1 MSRTFVF
8 TSIKAAN
15 MRIRSSFTQ
24 SIFIFLTLLIAS
36 QVYSY
41 YAVFNYALMPSLQ
54 QFNKIL
60 GHEINLM
67 LDDSAAIEDGLQM
80 DAPLRRRVLEQLGVT
95 IHADDSPIADEYY
108 HAVSIDLMSEEMS
121 KELGSPTDVR
131 MMLGSE
137 SYILWMKIDS
147 LPGSLLRIPLSELQ
161 EEDFAPLFRNSLIMA
176 LLIVAGGWLFIR
188 LQNRPLIALE
198 KAAKGVGR
206 GDIPP
211 PLPEKGA
218 TEIRSVTRA
227 FNQMSKGIQALE
239 EDRALLM
246 AGISHDLRTPLT
258 RIRLA
263 TEMMSPEDSYLA
275 EGIISDTEE
284 CNEIISQFMD
294 YLKPVNK
301 ESFIEVDLNEIAN
314 DIATSE
320 GGYEIQI
327 ETELQQ
333 PLKVTNGSP
342 IAIKRAVSNLV
353 VNAIRYGNGWVK
365 VSTGVTADNKLVWV
379 CIEDNGP
386 GIEQSQIGK
395 LFEPFTRGDTAR
407 GSEGTGL
414 GLAIVKRIASQHNG
428 NVIINNR
435 SGGGL
440 RAQISFPTA
449 GK

>member
-1 MSRTFVF
+1 
-8 TSIKAAN
+8 

-41 YAVFNYALMPSLQ
+41 YAVFNYAVMPSLQ

-67 LDDSAAIEDGLQM
+67 LSDSANLEDGLDM
-80 DAPLRRRVLEQLGVT
+80 DGPLRRRVLEQLGVT
-95 IHADDSPIADEYY
+95 IHSEDSEIAEEFY
-108 HAVSIDLMSEEMS
+108 HAVPIDLMSEEMS
-121 KELGSPTDVR
+121 NELGSTTHVR

-137 SYILWMKIDS
+137 SYILWMKIDAM
-147 LPGSLLRIPLSELQ
+147 PGSLLRIPLSELQ

-176 LLIVAGGWLFIR
+176 LLIIAGGWLFIR

-206 GDIPP
+206 GEIPP
-211 PLPEKGA
+211 PLPEQGA
-218 TEIRSVTRA
+218 SEIRSVTRA

-301 ESFIEVDLNEIAN
+301 QSFVEVDLNEIAN
-314 DIATSE
+314 DVALSE
-320 GGYEIQI
+320 GGYEVKI
-327 ETELQQ
+327 ETELHQ
-333 PLKVTNGSP
+333 PMKMTLGSP
-342 IAIKRAVSNLV
+342 ISIKRAVSNLV
-353 VNAIRYGNGWVK
+353 VNALRYGNGWVK
-365 VSTGVTADNKLVWV
+365 VSTGITPTVNWCGCAWKIMARASNK
-379 CIEDNGP
+379 
-386 GIEQSQIGK
+386 
-395 LFEPFTRGDTAR
+395 AR
-407 GSEGTGL
+407 SVSYLRHLPVETPRE
-414 GLAIVKRIASQHNG
+414 AVKGQG
-428 NVIINNR
+428 
-435 SGGGL
+435 
-440 RAQISFPTA
+440 
-449 GK
+449 

>member
-1 MSRTFVF
+1 
-8 TSIKAAN
+8 

-131 MMLGSE
+131 MMLGSD

>member
-1 MSRTFVF
+1 
-8 TSIKAAN
+8 

-24 SIFIFLTLLIAS
+24 SIVLFLTLLVAS
-36 QVYSY
+36 QIFSY

-60 GHEINLM
+60 AHELNLV
-67 LDDSAAIEDGLQM
+67 LDQGSDIEI
-80 DAPLRRRVLEQLGVT
+80 DAPLRQRVLEQLGVT
-95 IHADDSPIADEYY
+95 VHAKDSEAAGEYY
-108 HAVSIDLMSEEMS
+108 HAVEIDLMSEEMT
-121 KELGSPTDVR
+121 KELGSETKVR
-131 MMLGSE
+131 LILGKE
-137 SYILWMKIDS
+137 SYVLWMDIAQLPNS
-147 LPGSLLRIPLSELQ
+147 LIRIPLSELQ

-198 KAAKGVGR
+198 KAAQGVGR

-211 PLPEKGA
+211 PLPVQGA
-218 TEIRSVTRA
+218 QEIRSVTRA
-227 FNQMSKGIQALE
+227 FNQMSKGIQELE

-263 TEMMSPEDSYLA
+263 TEMMSPEDAYLA

-294 YLKPVNK
+294 YLKPVDRD
-301 ESFIEVDLNEIAN
+301 SFQAVFVD
-314 DIATSE
+314 DIAREVSSSE

-327 ETELQQ
+327 ETDIPENMKPALG
-333 PLKVTNGSP
+333 NP
-342 IAIKRAVSNLV
+342 IAMKRAVSNLV
-353 VNAIRYGNGWVK
+353 VNALRYGNGWVK
-365 VSTGVTADNKLVWV
+365 VSTGMTADNKLAWV
-379 CIEDNGP
+379 TVEDNGP
-386 GIEQSQIGK
+386 GIPQDQVGK

-414 GLAIVKRIASQHNG
+414 GLAIVKRIVSQHQG
-428 NVIINNR
+428 AVVVNNR
-435 SGGGL
+435 SEGGL
-440 RAQISFPTA
+440 KAQISFPV
-449 GK
+449 KP

>member
-1 MSRTFVF
+1 
-8 TSIKAAN
+8 

-24 SIFIFLTLLIAS
+24 SILLFLTLLVAS

-60 GHEINLM
+60 SHEINLM
-67 LDDSAAIEDGLQM
+67 LDDTAHMEAGLEM

-95 IHADDSPIADEYY
+95 IHSPESEIAEEYY
-108 HAVSIDLMSEEMS
+108 RALTIDLMSEEMTHEFS
-121 KELGSPTDVR
+121 SPTEAR
-131 MMLGSE
+131 MVMGE
-137 SYILWMKIDS
+137 DSYILWLKIDS
-147 LPGSLLRIPLSELQ
+147 LPDSLIRIPLSELQ
-161 EEDFAPLFRNSLIMA
+161 EEDFTPLFRNSLIAA
-176 LLIVAGGWLFIR
+176 LCIIAGGWLFIR
-188 LQNRPLIALE
+188 LQNRPLTALE

-206 GDIPP
+206 GEIPP

-218 TEIRSVTRA
+218 SEIRSVTRA
-227 FNQMSKGIQALE
+227 FNQMSKGIQELE

-294 YLKPVNK
+294 YLKPVNAM
-301 ESFIEVDLNEIAN
+301 SFEEVSLNQLAN
-314 DIATSE
+314 DVSVAEGVSDVSIEAQLNTSMKE
-320 GGYEIQI
+320 AFG
-327 ETELQQ
+327 
-333 PLKVTNGSP
+333 NP
-342 IAIKRAVSNLV
+342 IAIKRAITNLV
-353 VNAIRYGNGWVK
+353 VNAVRYGNGWVK
-365 VSTGVTADNKLVWV
+365 ISTGMTADNQLAWV
-379 CIEDNGP
+379 CVEDNGP
-386 GIEQSQIGK
+386 GIDKSQIAK

-414 GLAIVKRIASQHNG
+414 GLAIVKRIVSQHHG
-428 NVIINNR
+428 SVVVNNR
-435 SGGGL
+435 SEGGL
-440 RAQISFPTA
+440 RVQISFPTSSQR
-449 GK
+449 

>member
-1 MSRTFVF
+1 
-8 TSIKAAN
+8 

-24 SIFIFLTLLIAS
+24 SIVLFLTLLVAS
-36 QVYSY
+36 QIFSY

-60 GHEINLM
+60 AHELNLV
-67 LDDSAAIEDGLQM
+67 LDEGDLDIEM
-80 DAPLRRRVLEQLGVT
+80 DAPLRQRVLEQLGVT
-95 IHADDSPIADEYY
+95 VHAKDSETAGEFY
-108 HAVSIDLMSEEMS
+108 HAVAIDLMSEEMT
-121 KELGSPTDVR
+121 KELGSETEVR
-131 MMLGSE
+131 LILGAE
-137 SYILWMKIDS
+137 SYVLWMDIAQLPNS
-147 LPGSLLRIPLSELQ
+147 LIRIPLSELQ

-176 LLIVAGGWLFIR
+176 LLIIAGGWLFIR

-211 PLPEKGA
+211 PLPVQGA
-218 TEIRSVTRA
+218 QEIRSVTRA
-227 FNQMSKGIQALE
+227 FNQMSKGIQELE

-294 YLKPVNK
+294 YLKPVDRN
-301 ESFIEVDLNEIAN
+301 SFQAVFLE
-314 DIATSE
+314 DIAGEVASSE
-320 GGYEIQI
+320 GGYEVEI
-327 ETELQQ
+327 ETDLASNMK
-333 PLKVTNGSP
+333 PALGNP
-342 IAIKRAVSNLV
+342 IAIKRAISNLV
-353 VNAIRYGNGWVK
+353 VNSLRYGNGWVK
-365 VSTGVTADNKLVWV
+365 VTTGMTADNKLAWV
-379 CIEDNGP
+379 TVEDNGP
-386 GIEQSQIGK
+386 GIPQDQISK

-414 GLAIVKRIASQHNG
+414 GLAIVKRIVSQHQG
-428 NVIINNR
+428 AVVVNNR
-435 SGGGL
+435 SQGGL
-440 RAQISFPTA
+440 KAQISFPV
-449 GK
+449 KS

>member
-1 MSRTFVF
+1 
-8 TSIKAAN
+8 

-36 QVYSY
+36 QIYSY

-60 GHEINLM
+60 GHEISLM
-67 LDDSAAIEDGLQM
+67 LSDSDNLEDGLGM
-80 DAPLRRRVLEQLGVT
+80 DGPLRRRVLEQLGVT
-95 IHADDSPIADEYY
+95 IHSEESPIAEEFH
-108 HAVSIDLMSEEMS
+108 HAITIDLMSEEMS
-121 KELGSPTDVR
+121 KELGAATDVR

-137 SYILWMKIDS
+137 SYILWIQTDA
-147 LPGSLLRIPLSELQ
+147 LPSSLLRIPLSELQ
-161 EEDFAPLFRNSLIMA
+161 EEDFTPLFRNSLIMA
-176 LLIVAGGWLFIR
+176 LLIIAGGWLFIR

-206 GDIPP
+206 GEVPP
-211 PLPEKGA
+211 PIPEQGA
-218 TEIRSVTRA
+218 SEIRSVTRA

-301 ESFIEVDLNEIAN
+301 QSFLEVDLNEIAN
-314 DIATSE
+314 DVAMSE

-327 ETELQQ
+327 ETELHE
-333 PLKVTNGSP
+333 PMKMTLGSP
-342 IAIKRAVSNLV
+342 ISIKRAVSNLV
-353 VNAIRYGNGWVK
+353 VNALRYGNGWIK
-365 VSTGVTADNKLVWV
+365 VSTGITADNKLVWV
-379 CIEDNGP
+379 SVEDNGP
-386 GIEQSQIGK
+386 GIEQSQISK
-395 LFEPFTRGDTAR
+395 LFAPFTRGDTAR

-414 GLAIVKRIASQHNG
+414 GLTIVKRIVSQHSG
-428 NVIINNR
+428 SVIVNNR

-440 RAQISFPTA
+440 KVQISFPA
-449 GK
+449 MK

>member
-1 MSRTFVF
+1 
-8 TSIKAAN
+8 

-24 SIFIFLTLLIAS
+24 SIVLFLTLLVAS
-36 QVYSY
+36 QIFSY

-60 GHEINLM
+60 AHELNLV
-67 LDDSAAIEDGLQM
+67 LDEGDLDIEM
-80 DAPLRRRVLEQLGVT
+80 DAPLRQRVLEQLGVT
-95 IHADDSPIADEYY
+95 VHAKDSDTAGEFY
-108 HAVSIDLMSEEMS
+108 HAVAIDLMSEEMT
-121 KELGSPTDVR
+121 KELGSETEVR
-131 MMLGSE
+131 LILGAE
-137 SYILWMKIDS
+137 SYVLWMDIAQLPNS
-147 LPGSLLRIPLSELQ
+147 LIRIPLSELQ

-176 LLIVAGGWLFIR
+176 LLIIAGGWLFIR

-211 PLPEKGA
+211 PLPVQGA
-218 TEIRSVTRA
+218 QEIRSVTRA
-227 FNQMSKGIQALE
+227 FNQMSKGIQELE

-294 YLKPVNK
+294 YLKPVDRN
-301 ESFIEVDLNEIAN
+301 SFQAVFLE
-314 DIATSE
+314 DIAGEVASSE
-320 GGYEIQI
+320 GGYEVQI
-327 ETELQQ
+327 ETDISTSMKPALG
-333 PLKVTNGSP
+333 NP

-353 VNAIRYGNGWVK
+353 VNALRYGNGWVK
-365 VSTGVTADNKLVWV
+365 VTTGMTADNKLAWV
-379 CIEDNGP
+379 TVEDNGP
-386 GIEQSQIGK
+386 GIPQDQISK

-414 GLAIVKRIASQHNG
+414 GLAIVKRIVSQHQG
-428 NVIINNR
+428 AVVVNNR
-435 SGGGL
+435 SQGGL
-440 RAQISFPTA
+440 KAQISFPVRS
-449 GK
+449 

>member
-1 MSRTFVF
+1 
-8 TSIKAAN
+8 
-15 MRIRSSFTQ
+15 MRFRSSFTQ
-24 SIFIFLTLLIAS
+24 SLLLFVTLLIAS

-41 YAVFNYALMPSLQ
+41 YAVFNYALLPSLQ

-60 GHEINLM
+60 SYEINLM
-67 LDDSAAIEDGLQM
+67 LDDSDTTENALAM
-80 DAPLRRRVLEQLGVT
+80 DAPTRRQVLERLGVT
-95 IHADDSPIADEYY
+95 IHAKDSEIAERY
-108 HAVSIDLMSEEMS
+108 HNAISIDLMSEEMTQ
-121 KELGSPTDVR
+121 ELGIPTDVR
-131 MMLGSE
+131 MAQGEE
-137 SYILWMKIDS
+137 SYVLWLNIEALPDS
-147 LPGSLLRIPLSELQ
+147 LIRIPLSELQ
-161 EEDFAPLFRNSLIMA
+161 EEDFAPLFRNSLLMA
-176 LLIVAGGWLFIR
+176 LLIIAGGWLFMR
-188 LQNRPLIALE
+188 LQNRPLLALE
-198 KAAKGVGR
+198 KVAKGVGR
-206 GDIPP
+206 GEIPP
-211 PLPEKGA
+211 PLPEKGS

-301 ESFIEVDLNEIAN
+301 QSFTEVDLN
-314 DIATSE
+314 DIAQDLAQSE
-320 GGYEIQI
+320 GNGDHVEI
-327 ETELQQ
+327 ETQLAN
-333 PLKVTNGSP
+333 LKPAFGSP

-353 VNAIRYGNGWVK
+353 VNAVRYGNGWVK
-365 VSTGVTADNKLVWV
+365 VSTGMTADNKLCWI

-386 GIEQSQIGK
+386 GIAKDEVAK

-414 GLAIVKRIASQHNG
+414 GLAIVKRIVSQHSG
-428 NVIINNR
+428 SVVVNNR
-435 SGGGL
+435 GEGGL
-440 RAQISFPTA
+440 KVQVSFPVI
-449 GK
+449 K